1 MVPHSWSRILGPA
14 SVATLEPDQF
24 ARTAS
29 LHVQFPERA
38 LPGAYIG
45 RGRVVRRG
53 VSLAF
58 LAGELL
64 TETGTAVAT
73 VNATTTIRSIRV
85 EPSA

>member
-1 MVPHSWSRILGPA
+1 MVPHSWSRIGSHSRTRPVRA
-14 SVATLEPDQF
+14 DSVVAC
-24 ARTAS
+24 
-29 LHVQFPERA
+29 QFPERA

-53 VSLAF
+53 ASLAF

-73 VNATTTIRSIRV
+73 VNATTTIQSIRV